1 MLPAGRVPDDER
13 LFVSSSCMLLNVSF
27 DDTFVPAFL
36 NLSAVTPEI
45 RAICGDNR
53 ECYFDVI
60 QTGNTEIGE
69 ETKGFEEDT
78 QAAIAEL
85 GNYCRKKKWRYSTR
99 DFVSFR
105 LSCVI
110 GTRAF

>member
-1 MLPAGRVPDDER
+1 
-13 LFVSSSCMLLNVSF
+13 MLLNVSF

-53 ECYFDVI
+53 ECYFDVM
-60 QTGNTEIGE
+60 QTGNEEIGE

-85 GNYCRKKKWRYSTR
+85 GNYCRKKKVAVLYTRFRQFQTKFRHWRA
-99 DFVSFR
+99 
-105 LSCVI
+105 CVLI
-110 GTRAF
+110 DS